1 MRMKKQ
7 VSIGLLSVLI
17 AGGLDPFV
25 GVCQTSGLT
34 ESSRILNEAVQNKSG
49 EEKMPE
55 ETSVNAD
62 STPSSEA
69 EDTGTTAPKTDETLE
84 SSEGLPIS
92 EQETP
97 SSQAVESSSEI
108 KEATANS
115 TTSEAVVKGDV
126 DEQNVQPKATENID
140 DWMPD
145 KNLQKIVSESLGI
158 GVQDVTKDN
167 IKTLSILNSNRKDR
181 NINNLEGLQYATS
194 LTSLQIYAKGLT
206 DLSPIK
212 SIASLKK
219 LALTDSSVSD
229 FSMFDVNTSLEFL
242 DLSPSKV
249 YADSDR
255 STDVETLYNDNSVRQ
270 ISEKFPNLSNLRLR
284 GYCNGQSYTDFP
296 TYTGKITDVSPLAK
310 LKNLSYLDVTQ
321 NEITD
326 FSMLPDALNV
336 GLSYQQNFL
345 EKDITYFEVS
355 DSGSYYK
362 MKFPLITGVDGTLQN
377 SETEFTSKNLFLPD
391 KVYRVRL
398 PFSLKSGGVAMY
410 YGKVSTHKNQT
421 SVEAHNST
429 LYTGDTWNAQNNF
442 DSAKD
447 RDGNPVNFQDVQV
460 TGTVDTT
467 QPGKYKVTYSY
478 GGVQK
483 EIEVTV
489 LQNQTSVDAHN
500 STLYTGD
507 SWNAQDNF
515 DGAKDRDGNPV
526 NFQDVQATGTVDTTQ
541 PGKYKV
547 TYSYGGVQKEIE
559 VTVLQKVV
567 SNGNDN
573 TANGDNKEQNLNTI
587 SSSYNSNVSQRLTSS
602 ELERN
607 SLPSTGEKGSVWLLI
622 SGVMLFIFAS
632 ALALLRLKKNK

>member
-1 MRMKKQ
+1 MSSKFSSAF
-7 VSIGLLSVLI
+7 VVTLLLSHTVL
-17 AGGLDPFV
+17 AP
-25 GVCQTSGLT
+25 LT
-34 ESSRILNEAVQNKSG
+34 AVAQEQDASPQQVQKTTDSNSNESVEAAQKEGAESIDDGMPDKTPQDASPQQVQKTTDSTLNESAEAAQRAV
-49 EEKMPE
+49 
-55 ETSVNAD
+55 
-62 STPSSEA
+62 A
-69 EDTGTTAPKTDETLE
+69 E
-84 SSEGLPIS
+84 PID
-92 EQETP
+92 
-97 SSQAVESSSEI
+97 
-108 KEATANS
+108 N
-115 TTSEAVVKGDV
+115 
-126 DEQNVQPKATENID
+126 
-140 DWMPD
+140 WMPD

-167 IKTLSILNSNRKDR
+167 IKTLSTLKSNRKDI

-194 LTSLQIYAKGLT
+194 LTILQIYAKGLT

-212 SIASLKK
+212 SIASLKN
-219 LALTDSSVSD
+219 LVLIDSSVSD
-229 FSMFDVNTSLEFL
+229 FSMFNVNTSLEFL
-242 DLSPSKV
+242 YLSPSKV

-270 ISEKFPNLSNLRLR
+270 ISEKFPNLSNLTLQ

-310 LKNLSYLDVTQ
+310 LKNLTYLNVAC

-336 GLSYQQNFL
+336 GLSYQQSFL

-355 DSGSYYK
+355 DSGSNYK

-377 SETEFTSKNLFLPD
+377 LETEFTSKNLFLPD

-398 PFSLKSGGVAMY
+398 PFGLKSGGVAMY

-421 SVEAHNST
+421 SVDAHNST
-429 LYTGDTWNAQNNF
+429 LYTGDTWNAQDNF
-442 DSAKD
+442 DGAKD

-460 TGTVDTT
+460 TGSVDTT

-489 LQNQTSVDAHN
+489 LQNQTNIDAHN

-507 SWNAQDNF
+507 TWNAQDNF

-526 NFQDVQATGTVDTTQ
+526 NFQDVQVTGSVDTTQ

-559 VTVLQKVV
+559 VTVLQKV
-567 SNGNDN
+567 S
-573 TANGDNKEQNLNTI
+573 KED
-587 SSSYNSNVSQRLTSS
+587 NSNS
-602 ELERN
+602 N
-607 SLPSTGEKGSVWLLI
+607 SKEDKKNENSKTLSTNEKEKALPSTGEKSSVWLFV

-632 ALALLRLKKNK
+632 ALALLRLKKSK

>member
-1 MRMKKQ
+1 MSSKFSSAF
-7 VSIGLLSVLI
+7 VVTLLLSHTVL
-17 AGGLDPFV
+17 AP
-25 GVCQTSGLT
+25 LT
-34 ESSRILNEAVQNKSG
+34 AVAQEQDASPQQVQKTTDSNSNESVEAAQKEGAESIDDGMPDKTPQDASPQQVQ
-49 EEKMPE
+49 
-55 ETSVNAD
+55 
-62 STPSSEA
+62 
-69 EDTGTTAPKTDETLE
+69 GTTDSNSNE
-84 SSEGLPIS
+84 SVEAAQRAVAEPID
-92 EQETP
+92 
-97 SSQAVESSSEI
+97 
-108 KEATANS
+108 N
-115 TTSEAVVKGDV
+115 
-126 DEQNVQPKATENID
+126 
-140 DWMPD
+140 WMPD

-167 IKTLSILNSNRKDR
+167 IKTLSTLKSNRKDI

-194 LTSLQIYAKGLT
+194 LTTLQVYAKGLT

-212 SIASLKK
+212 SIASLKN
-219 LALTDSSVSD
+219 LVLIDSSVSD
-229 FSMFDVNTSLEFL
+229 FSMFNVNTSLEFL
-242 DLSPSKV
+242 YLSPSKV

-270 ISEKFPNLSNLRLR
+270 ISEKFPNLSNLTLQ

-310 LKNLSYLDVTQ
+310 LKNLTYLNVAC

-336 GLSYQQNFL
+336 GLSYQQSFL

-355 DSGSYYK
+355 DSGSNYK

-377 SETEFTSKNLFLPD
+377 LETEFTSKNLFLPD

-398 PFSLKSGGVAMY
+398 PFGLKSGGVAMY

-421 SVEAHNST
+421 SVDAHNST
-429 LYTGDTWNAQNNF
+429 LYTGDTWNAQDNF
-442 DSAKD
+442 DGAKD

-460 TGTVDTT
+460 TGSVDTT

-489 LQNQTSVDAHN
+489 LQNQTNIDAHN

-507 SWNAQDNF
+507 TWNAQDNF

-526 NFQDVQATGTVDTTQ
+526 NFQDVQVTGSVDTTQ

-559 VTVLQKVV
+559 VTVLQKV
-567 SNGNDN
+567 S
-573 TANGDNKEQNLNTI
+573 KED
-587 SSSYNSNVSQRLTSS
+587 NSNSKEDKKNENPKTLSTNEKEKV
-602 ELERN
+602 
-607 SLPSTGEKGSVWLLI
+607 LPSTGEKSSVWLFV

-632 ALALLRLKKNK
+632 ALALLRLKKSK

>member
-1 MRMKKQ
+1 MSSKFSSAF
-7 VSIGLLSVLI
+7 VVTLLLSHTVL
-17 AGGLDPFV
+17 AP
-25 GVCQTSGLT
+25 LT
-34 ESSRILNEAVQNKSG
+34 AVAQEQDASPQQVQKTTDSNSNESVEAAQKEGAESIDDGMPDKTPQDASPQQVQ
-49 EEKMPE
+49 
-55 ETSVNAD
+55 
-62 STPSSEA
+62 
-69 EDTGTTAPKTDETLE
+69 GTTDSNSNE
-84 SSEGLPIS
+84 SVEAAQRAVAEPID
-92 EQETP
+92 
-97 SSQAVESSSEI
+97 
-108 KEATANS
+108 N
-115 TTSEAVVKGDV
+115 
-126 DEQNVQPKATENID
+126 
-140 DWMPD
+140 WMPD

-167 IKTLSILNSNRKDR
+167 IKTLSTLKSNRKDI

-194 LTSLQIYAKGLT
+194 LTSLQVYAKGLT

-212 SIASLKK
+212 SIASLKN
-219 LALTDSSVSD
+219 LVLIDSSVSD
-229 FSMFDVNTSLEFL
+229 FSMFNVNTSLEFL
-242 DLSPSKV
+242 YLSPSKV

-270 ISEKFPNLSNLRLR
+270 ISEKFPNLSNLTLQ

-310 LKNLSYLDVTQ
+310 LKNLTYLNVAC

-336 GLSYQQNFL
+336 GLSYQQSFL

-355 DSGSYYK
+355 DSGSNYK

-377 SETEFTSKNLFLPD
+377 LETEFTSKNLFLPD

-398 PFSLKSGGVAMY
+398 PFGLKSGGVAMY

-421 SVEAHNST
+421 SVDAHNST
-429 LYTGDTWNAQNNF
+429 LYTGDTWNAQDNF
-442 DSAKD
+442 DGAKD

-460 TGTVDTT
+460 TGSVDTT

-489 LQNQTSVDAHN
+489 LQNQTNIDAHN
-500 STLYTGD
+500 STVYTGD
-507 SWNAQDNF
+507 TWNAQDNF

-526 NFQDVQATGTVDTTQ
+526 NFQDVQVTGSVDTTQ

-559 VTVLQKVV
+559 VTVLQKV
-567 SNGNDN
+567 S
-573 TANGDNKEQNLNTI
+573 KED
-587 SSSYNSNVSQRLTSS
+587 NSNSKEDKKNENPKTLSTNEKEKV
-602 ELERN
+602 
-607 SLPSTGEKGSVWLLI
+607 LPSTGEKSSVWLFV

-632 ALALLRLKKNK
+632 ALALLRLKKSK

>member
-1 MRMKKQ
+1 MKMKKQ
-7 VSIGLLSVLI
+7 VSIGLLSILI
-17 AGGLDPFV
+17 AGGLDPLV
-25 GVCQTSGLT
+25 GMCQTSGLT

-55 ETSVNAD
+55 ETSVNAN

-69 EDTGTTAPKTDETLE
+69 EDTDTTVPKADAIPE
-84 SSEGLPIS
+84 SSEELPIS
-92 EQETP
+92 EQEPP

-181 NINNLEGLQYATS
+181 NVNNLEGLQYATS

-229 FSMFDVNTSLEFL
+229 FSMFDVNTSLEAL
-242 DLSPSKV
+242 YLSPSKL
-249 YADSDR
+249 YANSDR

-270 ISEKFPNLSNLRLR
+270 ISEKFPNLSNLTLR

-310 LKNLSYLDVTQ
+310 LKNLTYLDVAC

-336 GLSYQQNFL
+336 GLSYQQSFL
-345 EKDITYFEVS
+345 EKDTTYFEVS
-355 DSGSYYK
+355 DSGSHYK
-362 MKFPLITGVDGTLQN
+362 VKFPLITGVDGTLQN

-398 PFSLKSGGVAMY
+398 PFILKSGGVAMY
-410 YGKVSTHKNQT
+410 YAKVSTHKNQT
-421 SVEAHNST
+421 SVEAHDST
-429 LYTGDTWNAQNNF
+429 LYTGDT
-442 DSAKD
+442 
-447 RDGNPVNFQDVQV
+447 
-460 TGTVDTT
+460 
-467 QPGKYKVTYSY
+467 
-478 GGVQK
+478 
-483 EIEVTV
+483 
-489 LQNQTSVDAHN
+489 
-500 STLYTGD
+500 
-507 SWNAQDNF
+507 WNAQDNF

-526 NFQDVQATGTVDTTQ
+526 NFQDVQVTGTVDTTH

-573 TANGDNKEQNLNTI
+573 TANGDNKEQNKNTI

-602 ELERN
+602 ESERN

-632 ALALLRLKKNK
+632 ALALLRFNKSK

>member
-7 VSIGLLSVLI
+7 VSVGLLSILI
-17 AGGLDPFV
+17 AGGLDPLV
-25 GVCQTSGLT
+25 GICQTSGLT
-34 ESSRILNEAVQNKSG
+34 ESSRILNEAVHKNSG

-55 ETSVNAD
+55 GTPVNTD
-62 STPSSEA
+62 SPPSSEA
-69 EDTGTTAPKTDETLE
+69 EDTNTTAPKADATPE
-84 SSEGLPIS
+84 SSEALATS
-92 EQETP
+92 QENP
-97 SSQAVESSSEI
+97 SSQSVESSSEI
-108 KEATANS
+108 KEDTANS
-115 TTSEAVVKGDV
+115 TTSEAAIKGEGDV

-219 LALTDSSVSD
+219 LELIDSSVSD
-229 FSMFDVNTSLEFL
+229 FSMFNVNSSLEFL
-242 DLSPSKV
+242 HLSPSKV
-249 YADSDR
+249 YPDSDR

-270 ISEKFPNLSNLRLR
+270 ISEKFPNLSNLTLR

-310 LKNLSYLDVTQ
+310 LKNLTYLDVAC

-345 EKDITYFEVS
+345 EKDTTYFEVS
-355 DSGSYYK
+355 DSGSHYK
-362 MKFPLITGVDGTLQN
+362 VKFPLITGVDGTLQN

-398 PFSLKSGGVAMY
+398 PFRLKSGGVAMY
-410 YGKVSTHKNQT
+410 YAKVSTHKNQT
-421 SVEAHNST
+421 SVEAHDST
-429 LYTGDTWNAQNNF
+429 LYTGDSWNAQDNF
-442 DSAKD
+442 DGAKD
-447 RDGNPVNFQDVQV
+447 RNGNLVNFQDVQV

-507 SWNAQDNF
+507 TWNAQDNF
-515 DGAKDRDGNPV
+515 DGAKDKAGNPV
-526 NFQDVQATGTVDTTQ
+526 NFQDVKVTGTVDTTQ

-559 VTVLQKVV
+559 VTVLQKD
-567 SNGNDN
+567 S
-573 TANGDNKEQNLNTI
+573 KENSTEN
-587 SSSYNSNVSQRLTSS
+587 NSNS
-602 ELERN
+602 N
-607 SLPSTGEKGSVWLLI
+607 SNSNSGENKGKEVLKTLSTNEKNKVLPSTGEKGSVWLFV

-632 ALALLRLKKNK
+632 VIALLRFKKSK

>member
-1 MRMKKQ
+1 MKMKKQ
-7 VSIGLLSVLI
+7 VSIGLLSILI
-17 AGGLDPFV
+17 AGGLDPLV
-25 GVCQTSGLT
+25 GMCQTSGLT
-34 ESSRILNEAVQNKSG
+34 ESPRILNGAVQKNSG
-49 EEKMPE
+49 EEKIPE
-55 ETSVNAD
+55 ETSVTAD
-62 STPSSEA
+62 STTHSEA
-69 EDTGTTAPKTDETLE
+69 EDTDTTVPKADAIPEN
-84 SSEGLPIS
+84 SEELPVS
-92 EQETP
+92 QENP
-97 SSQAVESSSEI
+97 SPQSVESSSEI
-108 KEATANS
+108 KEDTANS
-115 TTSEAVVKGDV
+115 ATSEAAIKGDD
-126 DEQNVQPKATENID
+126 DEQNIQPKAIENID

-167 IKTLSILNSNRKDR
+167 IKTLSTLNSNRKDR
-181 NINNLEGLQYATS
+181 NVNNLEGLQYATS

-212 SIASLKK
+212 SIASLKN

-229 FSMFDVNTSLEFL
+229 FSMFDVNTSLEVL
-242 DLSPSKV
+242 YLSPSKV

-255 STDVETLYNDNSVRQ
+255 STDVETLYNDSSVRQ
-270 ISEKFPNLSNLRLR
+270 ISEKFPNLSNLTLR

-310 LKNLSYLDVTQ
+310 LKNLSYLDVAQ

-345 EKDITYFEVS
+345 EKDTTYFEVS

-377 SETEFTSKNLFLPD
+377 SETEFTSKKLFLPD

-398 PFSLKSGGVAMY
+398 PFGLKSGGVAMY

-421 SVEAHNST
+421 SVDAHNST
-429 LYTGDTWNAQNNF
+429 LYTGDTWNAQDNF
-442 DSAKD
+442 DGAKD

-460 TGTVDTT
+460 TGTVDTA

-515 DGAKDRDGNPV
+515 DGAQDRDGNPV
-526 NFQDVQATGTVDTTQ
+526 NFQDVQVTGSVDTAQ

-559 VTVLQKVV
+559 VTVLQKV
-567 SNGNDN
+567 SKEDN
-573 TANGDNKEQNLNTI
+573 TDTNTNTNTNTREEKKNENPKTLSTNEKEKA
-587 SSSYNSNVSQRLTSS
+587 
-602 ELERN
+602 
-607 SLPSTGEKGSVWLLI
+607 LPSTGEKGSVWLLV

-632 ALALLRLKKNK
+632 VLALLRFKKNK

>member
-1 MRMKKQ
+1 MSSKFSSAF
-7 VSIGLLSVLI
+7 VVTLLLSHTVL
-17 AGGLDPFV
+17 AP
-25 GVCQTSGLT
+25 LT
-34 ESSRILNEAVQNKSG
+34 AVAQEQDASPQQVQKTTDSNSNESVEAAQKEGAESIDDGMPDKTPQDASPQQVQ
-49 EEKMPE
+49 
-55 ETSVNAD
+55 
-62 STPSSEA
+62 
-69 EDTGTTAPKTDETLE
+69 GTTDSNSNE
-84 SSEGLPIS
+84 SVEAAQRAVAEPID
-92 EQETP
+92 
-97 SSQAVESSSEI
+97 
-108 KEATANS
+108 N
-115 TTSEAVVKGDV
+115 
-126 DEQNVQPKATENID
+126 
-140 DWMPD
+140 WMPD

-167 IKTLSILNSNRKDR
+167 IKTLSTLKSNRKDI

-194 LTSLQIYAKGLT
+194 LTSLQVYAKGLT

-212 SIASLKK
+212 SIASLKN
-219 LALTDSSVSD
+219 LVLIDSSVSD
-229 FSMFDVNTSLEFL
+229 FSMFNVNTSLEFL
-242 DLSPSKV
+242 YLSPSKV

-270 ISEKFPNLSNLRLR
+270 ISEKFPNLSNLTLQ

-310 LKNLSYLDVTQ
+310 LKNLTYLNVAC

-336 GLSYQQNFL
+336 GLSYQQSFL

-355 DSGSYYK
+355 DSGSNYK

-377 SETEFTSKNLFLPD
+377 LETEFTSKNLFLPD

-398 PFSLKSGGVAMY
+398 PFGLKSGGVAMY

-421 SVEAHNST
+421 SVDAHNST
-429 LYTGDTWNAQNNF
+429 LYTGDTWNAQDNF
-442 DSAKD
+442 DGAKD

-460 TGTVDTT
+460 TGSVDTT

-489 LQNQTSVDAHN
+489 LQNQTNIDAHN

-507 SWNAQDNF
+507 TWNAQDNF

-526 NFQDVQATGTVDTTQ
+526 NFQDVQVTGSVDTTQ

-559 VTVLQKVV
+559 VTVLQKV
-567 SNGNDN
+567 S
-573 TANGDNKEQNLNTI
+573 KED
-587 SSSYNSNVSQRLTSS
+587 NSNSKEDKKNENPKTLSTNEKEKV
-602 ELERN
+602 
-607 SLPSTGEKGSVWLLI
+607 LPSTGEKSSVWLFV

-632 ALALLRLKKNK
+632 ALALLRLKKSK